1 MHLSNQTE
9 NGARNNLYT
18 DANAFGD
25 RPPRPANGISPIIGR
40 AGGEQQARPQGH
52 FGHYAIGGRGI
63 GGNLEPAALLAES
76 LSQPVGDDGG
86 GLGVE
91 LADLVAAVVVLG
103 VGEVRR
109 AALGLAPRGV
119 GRPGLG
125 GRSGPAVE
133 PVHEVVLGG
142 EVGPAP
148 EVEPDP
154 RREVHGPADVLGF
167 RDQNEPVGRAA
178 VDRVEGE
185 QRVVVWR
192 RVGRCASIGVGVV
205 DGVELLGLGRVKVV
219 GECGVVRLLLRR
231 RRRRDEVVEGGGLG
245 GLGGV
250 MVENGG
256 GVVVVSGGV
265 GSGVV
270 VGGEHDGGGV
280 SPFVVQHFGND
291 LVGLCRGALSDEVF
305 LGKEENLQWPKR

>member
-1 MHLSNQTE
+1 M
-9 NGARNNLYT
+9 
-18 DANAFGD
+18 
-25 RPPRPANGISPIIGR
+25 
-40 AGGEQQARPQGH
+40 
-52 FGHYAIGGRGI
+52 
-63 GGNLEPAALLAES
+63 
-76 LSQPVGDDGG
+76 
-86 GLGVE
+86 
-91 LADLVAAVVVLG
+91 
-103 VGEVRR
+103 
-109 AALGLAPRGV
+109 
-119 GRPGLG
+119 
-125 GRSGPAVE
+125 
-133 PVHEVVLGG
+133 
-142 EVGPAP
+142 
-148 EVEPDP
+148 
-154 RREVHGPADVLGF
+154 
-167 RDQNEPVGRAA
+167 GRAA

-192 RVGRCASIGVGVV
+192 RVGGCASIGVGVV

-219 GECGVVRLLLRR
+219 RKCGVVRLLLRR

-305 LGKEENLQWPKR
+305 LGKEKNSLIVVVSAATFLPILTLFL